1 MVVATK
7 MLVVPMTSRLWF
19 FSCPHYC
26 LSFVV
31 QMNPCENHNA
41 KYCWGL
47 MSFGLSPTI
56 YNVVV
61 LHNHFMEKQSITLSK
76 YRGFFE
82 ELCVALIKNCIKAP
96 SEVLLWG
103 FPHMFNTIW
112 CSRKCPKL
120 LTSRFKILTRI
131 WTCQEKWNWLHGLN
145 LSRKVN
151 LASRIWICHNIM
163 YLLVYTT
170 SIKSWNCIFLML

>member
-1 MVVATK
+1 M
-7 MLVVPMTSRLWF
+7 
-19 FSCPHYC
+19 
-26 LSFVV
+26 
-31 QMNPCENHNA
+31 
-41 KYCWGL
+41 
-47 MSFGLSPTI
+47 
-56 YNVVV
+56 
-61 LHNHFMEKQSITLSK
+61 
-76 YRGFFE
+76 
-82 ELCVALIKNCIKAP
+82 ALIKNCIKAP

-163 YLLVYTT
+163 YLLVYTIAFFWCYNEVWSCCLINGNHNASYYFWT
-170 SIKSWNCIFLML
+170 LNPNTLSGIHFLLHETLFIYQKNLYP